1 MNRKK
6 VLSQLIQLTEALV
19 SDTADVFPLF
29 SDLVGS
35 TEYKN
40 NLISLRVP
48 DIVWVQRQLIFLSR
62 CADIVREYG
71 GNVVKTIGDE
81 IFAYF
86 QATSDPFNILN
97 CAVEIVQAF
106 ENIKAYQDI
115 SQIHAKVAIDFGP
128 VYNGSINKSV
138 PFDPIGV
145 PVDRCSRLASEAQ
158 VDEIIFSKFFFDIC
172 SSKKDASEIQRKYGY
187 ENAELDIK
195 GLGKIVCYRFK
206 AK

>member
-6 VLSQLIQLTEALV
+6 VLSRLTQITEALV
-19 SDTADVFPLF
+19 SDTTDIFPVF

-40 NLISLRVP
+40 NLISLGAP
-48 DIVWVQRQLIFLSR
+48 DFAWVLRQLIFLNR
-62 CADIVREYG
+62 CADIIKTYG

-81 IFAYF
+81 VFGYF
-86 QATSDPFNILN
+86 QATVDPFDILN

-106 ENIKAYQDI
+106 ENIKAYRGI

-128 VYNGSINKSV
+128 VYNGSIINSV
-138 PFDPIGV
+138 PYDPIGV

-158 VDEIIFSKFFFDIC
+158 ADEIIFSKFFFDIC